1 MRIDPVVDL
10 VPQQVLEPCARG
22 VAEVE
27 RQVLDDEEVVSRS
40 PGVACELVVLEPH
53 AGVGFPVISWHIGRS
68 PKARRKFR
76 IADALAKGPWTSLV
90 R

>member
-1 MRIDPVVDL
+1 
-10 VPQQVLEPCARG
+10 
-22 VAEVE
+22 
-27 RQVLDDEEVVSRS
+27 
-40 PGVACELVVLEPH
+40 VACELVVLEPH
-53 AGVGFPVISWHIGRS
+53 AGVGFPVVSWHIGRS